1 LFCFFVFGNRN
12 LVVGKKVKIE
22 EAVLV
27 KMLAV
32 RNEKAMEILYDNY
45 SAALYGV
52 IQRIVQNDE
61 IAEDVLQEAFVKIWN
76 NFLQYD
82 ASKGRL
88 FTWMINICR
97 NLSID
102 KVRSKEFTNQNK
114 NQSIEKSVSSYN
126 QLVTASY
133 NPDTI
138 GIKEIVDKLEPEY
151 YQIIDLL
158 FFKGYSQ
165 SEAAEK
171 LNIPLGTVKTRSRA
185 AIQKLKGIF
194 QKELTS

>member
-1 LFCFFVFGNRN
+1 M
-12 LVVGKKVKIE
+12 GKKVKIE
-22 EAVLV
+22 EETLV
-27 KMLAV
+27 KMLVA
-32 RNEKAMEILYDNY
+32 RTEKAMEILYDNY
-45 SAALYGV
+45 SAAMYGV
-52 IQRIVQNDE
+52 IQRIVQNE
-61 IAEDVLQEAFVKIWN
+61 EVAEDVLQEAFVKIWN
-76 NFLQYD
+76 NFHQYD
-82 ASKGRL
+82 ATKGRL

-194 QKELTS
+194 QKEAIS